1 MSHVPSYT
9 ITKPATTQAGKL
21 GRGGCAPLV
30 PSFPPSSPSPPR
42 VRLAHRPQRACAGHA
57 DYPYRPGRFLDDV
70 YPESPRFGVQYNVC
84 VDEFTPENVSRSI
97 PSAAIWVAFFSRSH
111 RHRCRGPR
119 SSSRRVTT
127 AGAIRRWRCR
137 WQRSPRAK
145 GSSRMYTRSPHPPA
159 RLSSVRQSSSL
170 VPVAFLSLTGLRV
183 AQTTRAY
190 GIVRARS

>member
-30 PSFPPSSPSPPR
+30 LPFPPSSPSPPR

-84 VDEFTPENVSRSI
+84 VDEFTPENVSRHDTQRCHLGCI
-97 PSAAIWVAFFSRSH
+97 LLKIPPSALQGATQFIPESH
-111 RHRCRGPR
+111 HSGRD
-119 SSSRRVTT
+119 
-127 AGAIRRWRCR
+127 
-137 WQRSPRAK
+137 
-145 GSSRMYTRSPHPPA
+145 PP
-159 RLSSVRQSSSL
+159 LEMQM
-170 VPVAFLSLTGLRV
+170 
-183 AQTTRAY
+183 
-190 GIVRARS
+190 